1 MNNITT
7 SILLLTAALAPCS
20 AYAAN
25 PVAIGYGNAKESKDI
40 VFTVSNPSDM
50 ARNEMVEI
58 AEAPATPFLLM
69 DARGHEV
76 PYQIT
81 HDGKIIFR
89 VSIPAKAGID
99 YKLVPGTP
107 MPVDTICYGRIF
119 PERKDDLAWENDRGA
134 FRAYGPALQ
143 QSGEKAYGYDVWT
156 KSVTEPVLEQRFYD
170 DRVKRI
176 SFHIDHGK
184 GMDVYAVGPTLGGGT
199 SALMLPGDSI
209 VMPYC
214 WAEARVLDNG
224 PLRFTAELTYN
235 PVRIG
240 GNDVIEHRLITL
252 DAGDCLNK
260 TTVWYDNLPADAR
273 PIAGIVV
280 HDSNPQGYDFGN
292 GFVTYTDYTQE
303 PGANNGEIY
312 LALCGDK
319 TMKVRYIPFDAPRGD
334 AVGHVILSAP
344 EGADRMRLVERLR
357 ARRRPMER
365 HSPLPVRRPRPAAPD
380 SHLQVTDIT
389 PCRYPKHR
397 YPQRIVLQVQTSFMW
412 TSWSASSKMR
422 SMTVYPAALGWTAG
436 LSSEYAESID
446 VPQSLTNALK

>member
-156 KSVTEPVLEQRFYD
+156 KSVTGLVVEGRFYD

-260 TTVWYDNLPADAR
+260 TTVWYDNLPASLPPLLPPAR
-273 PIAGIVV
+273 RRRGPCDTLRPRRRRP
-280 HDSNPQGYDFGN
+280 HDLLLG
-292 GFVTYTDYTQE
+292 
-303 PGANNGEIY
+303 
-312 LALCGDK
+312 L
-319 TMKVRYIPFDAPRGD
+319 
-334 AVGHVILSAP
+334 
-344 EGADRMRLVERLR
+344 RLVERLR

>member
-25 PVAIGYGNAKESKDI
+25 PVAIGYGSAKESKDI

-58 AEAPATPFLLM
+58 AEAPATPFQLV

-199 SALMLPGDSI
+199 SALLLPGDSI

-235 PVRIG
+235 PVRVG
-240 GNDVIEHRLITL
+240 GKDVIEHRLITL

-260 TTVWYDNLPADAR
+260 STVWYDNLPSDAR

-319 TMKVRYIPFDAPRGD
+319 AMKVRYIPFDAPRGD
-334 AVGHVILSAP
+334 AVGHVILYDP
-344 EGADRMRLVERLR
+344 QGADRMTYYWGSGWSKGFVPDAAQWNAIVR
-357 ARRRPMER
+357 ARSDALALP
-365 HSPLPVRRPRPAAPD
+365 PLA
-380 SHLQVTDIT
+380 VTF
-389 PCRYPKHR
+389 K
-397 YPQRIVLQVQTSFMW
+397 
-412 TSWSASSKMR
+412 
-422 SMTVYPAALGWTAG
+422 
-436 LSSEYAESID
+436 
-446 VPQSLTNALK
+446 